1 MSEIKTL
8 NFFGENG
15 ITSTSANHVA
25 NLAKEAVRNVHE
37 KLASTRFY
45 TETVGLLTGGNE
57 AVVRKGWSVDAVEN
71 LPDLVNQITQANSL
85 IAYLREAIKEKE
97 RRMKAV
103 NDYED
108 VIART
113 AIAVDRQAL
122 RERKP
127 VKAAYPT
134 EEQVKM
140 TWSIGEQE
148 KYLSLEAEAAALG
161 KFIHE
166 DGHMSQARIDLMNK
180 LNNPSKI
187 DLNGS
192 ETVIHNYT
200 PTVDIVTVDKVF
212 NQLQVRYRTV
222 QAELNGMKKRIQDYI
237 DNEKLRIDNEY
248 ASAKRAYDL
257 KEHELDNELDHIYN
271 QEEIHRRE
279 LLREVQAL
287 KIVIPNRLRGIFD
300 MLTNQ

>member
-113 AIAVDRQAL
+113 ANAVDRQAL

-192 ETVIHNYT
+192 ETVVHNYT

-248 ASAKRAYDL
+248 ASAIRAYDL
-257 KEHELDNELDHIYN
+257 KDHELANELDHIYN
-271 QEEIHRRE
+271 QEEIHKRE
-279 LLREVQAL
+279 LLKEVQAL

-300 MLTNQ
+300 MLNNQ

>member
-113 AIAVDRQAL
+113 ANAVDRQAL

-248 ASAKRAYDL
+248 ASAIRAYDL
-257 KEHELDNELDHIYN
+257 KDHELANELDHIYN
-271 QEEIHRRE
+271 QEEIHKRE
-279 LLREVQAL
+279 LLKEVQAL

-300 MLTNQ
+300 MLNNQ

>member
-1 MSEIKTL
+1 MEIKTL

-45 TETVGLLTGGNE
+45 SETVSLLTGGNE
-57 AVVRKGWSVDAVEN
+57 AVVRKGMNVDAVEN
-71 LPDLVNQITQANSL
+71 LPDLVDQITQANSL

-113 AIAVDRQAL
+113 ANAVDLQSL
-122 RERKP
+122 REHKP
-127 VKAAYPT
+127 IKAAYPT

-166 DGHMSQARIDLMNK
+166 DGHMSMARIDLMNK

-257 KEHELDNELDHIYN
+257 KEHELASELDHIYN
-271 QEEIHRRE
+271 QEEIHKRE

-287 KIVIPNRLRGIFD
+287 KIVIPNRLRGIYD
-300 MLTNQ
+300 ALTR

>member
-1 MSEIKTL
+1 MNEIKTL

-103 NDYED
+103 NNYED
-108 VIART
+108 VIDRT
-113 AIAVDRQAL
+113 TIAVDRQAL

-134 EEQVKM
+134 EEEVKM

-192 ETVIHNYT
+192 ETVVHNYT

-257 KEHELDNELDHIYN
+257 REHELDNELDYIYN

-279 LLREVQAL
+279 LLKEVQAL
-287 KIVIPNRLRGIFD
+287 KIVIPNRLRGIYD
-300 MLTNQ
+300 ALTK